1 VSGCVSKKM
10 RYGPSASMRAAGRMS
25 GRRGPSRGC
34 SSNWSIRA
42 PMARTI
48 RVAAGGLSAAIV
60 SQMSSKLAR
69 AVMEKSEHVFLIG
82 EGAERFA
89 REHGTSFEDA
99 EYFLTEAR
107 IAQLAEAEKKQ
118 ATVLDHSQT
127 NERKLGTVG
136 AVARD
141 RSSNLAATTST
152 GGLVNQH
159 WGRVGDSAII
169 GAGVFADN
177 ASCAVSCTG
186 IGEHLLRTSLAKTAA
201 LFIEYRGVR
210 ADEAADAAIRYL
222 VDKVHGLDGLII
234 VDRDGTCARANSL
247 PGMLT
252 ATAENDEVR
261 IQTT

>member
-1 VSGCVSKKM
+1 M
-10 RYGPSASMRAAGRMS
+10 
-25 GRRGPSRGC
+25 
-34 SSNWSIRA
+34 
-42 PMARTI
+42 
-48 RVAAGGLSAAIV
+48 
-60 SQMSSKLAR
+60 
-69 AVMEKSEHVFLIG
+69 
-82 EGAERFA
+82 
-89 REHGTSFEDA
+89 
-99 EYFLTEAR
+99 TEAR
-107 IAQLAEAEKKQ
+107 IAQLAEAKKKQ
-118 ATVLDHSQT
+118 AIVLDHSQA

-141 RSSNLAATTST
+141 RSGNLAAATST
-152 GGLVNQH
+152 GGLVNQQ

-222 VDKVHGLDGLII
+222 VDKVHGLGGLII
-234 VDRDGTCARANSL
+234 VGRDGTCARAHST

-252 ATAENDEVR
+252 GTAENGEVR
-261 IQTT
+261 VQTT